1 MLSLTDANGEIQLSV
16 FARNPIM
23 LKRYPERC
31 DEPLVD
37 YCVAEPTSE
46 SRPRENL
53 LGQIVLML
61 CFIIAIL
68 LRSLS

>member
-1 MLSLTDANGEIQLSV
+1 
-16 FARNPIM
+16 M